1 VPNVTALRAE
11 DPDRIGRHRLMGRI
25 SGMPGAGPF
34 YLALAADGTEVTLR
48 LLRGSWTR
56 DGAARDRFA
65 AEAGAARRVPPYC
78 AARILD
84 AGVEGDHAYLVSEYV
99 PGPTLLETVA
109 ADGRIGGPELEALAI
124 GSATGL
130 ASVHQAGLV
139 HGTFGPEHIILS
151 ASGPRVIEFG
161 ITPPYGQATPSA
173 DMLAW
178 AQTMAFASLGRP
190 PATLDDLD
198 ALPGSLREAV
208 ADCLAGDPAL
218 RSAAVVIVT
227 DLLDDPAPPAGPLAE
242 GARRATE
249 VYQSVYLP
257 PGDWG
262 AQQWAGGQPHD
273 PAARGQGRRD
283 DDFADG
289 GDLAGPRA
297 AGPERAAHAHGHGQ
311 GPHHGAQSHGA
322 HNHGGYQGAHNQAAA
337 SRRRAG
343 PAPARRSGA
352 WPIAAAIVVIVAVA
366 VVIVHLMQNAGTGS
380 SQATD
385 QTQGS
390 VGQTRSAGGGPVS
403 PTASAAPS
411 PTAKVPTAF
420 AGSWSGQARQLNP
433 ADVFDVK
440 VSLSAGA
447 SAGSVTYSSS
457 SFSCAGELSLQS
469 SARSVLTL
477 SQGIIQGQHT
487 CANGTV
493 TLSASA
499 SGTLSF
505 SFRGKTGPAAS
516 GKLTRS

>member
-1 VPNVTALRAE
+1 VPNVTPLRAE
-11 DPDRIGRHRLMGRI
+11 DPERIGRHRLTGRI

-65 AEAGAARRVPPYC
+65 AEAGAARRVAPYC
-78 AARILD
+78 VARILD
-84 AGVEGDHAYLVSEYV
+84 AGVEGDHAYLASEYV
-99 PGPTLLETVA
+99 SGPSLLEAVA
-109 ADGRIGGPELEALAI
+109 ADGWIGGAELEALAI

-139 HGTFGPEHIILS
+139 HGAFGPDHIILS
-151 ASGPRVIEFG
+151 AAGPRVIEFG
-161 ITPPYGQATPSA
+161 ITPPYGAATPSA

-190 PATLDDLD
+190 PATLEDLH

-218 RSAAVVIVT
+218 RPAAVVIVA
-227 DLLDDPAPPAGPLAE
+227 DLLDDPAPPAGALAE

-249 VYQSVYLP
+249 LYQSVYLP
-257 PGDWG
+257 PDDWG
-262 AQQWAGGQPHD
+262 GPPSGGQPRD
-273 PAARGQGRRD
+273 PQAGRQGRHD
-283 DDFADG
+283 DGFGDR
-289 GDLAGPRA
+289 GDLAGAWP
-297 AGPERAAHAHGHGQ
+297 AGPARVAPERAGQ
-311 GPHHGAQSHGA
+311 S
-322 HNHGGYQGAHNQAAA
+322 QGAHHHGNHQGTHVQGGHDHAGA
-337 SRRRAG
+337 SRRRG
-343 PAPARRSGA
+343 SPASARRSGA
-352 WPIAAAIVVIVAVA
+352 WPIAAAFVVIVAVA
-366 VVIVHLMQNAGTGS
+366 VVIVHLMQNTGAGSG
-380 SQATD
+380 QAAD
-385 QTQGS
+385 RTQRS
-390 VGQTRSAGGGPVS
+390 VTQTRSAGGGPGS
-403 PTASAAPS
+403 APASAAPS
-411 PTAKVPTAF
+411 PSAKVPAAF

-440 VSLSAGA
+440 VSLAAGA
-447 SAGSVTYSSS
+447 STGSVSYSSA

-469 SARSVLTL
+469 SAHSVLTL
-477 SQGIIQGQHT
+477 SQGIIRGQRT

-499 SGTLSF
+499 GGTLAF

-516 GKLTRS
+516 GTLTRS